1 MVIIKYDRRVP
12 HTLQSPCN
20 NGIASVS
27 RELPALEL
35 VTKEHL
41 VLGLDHLVDVLLAD
55 LGLHEATALP
65 GLGDVNN
72 LVNHFF
78 VSSNSRHLSWS
89 DVERGVQIIYDGG
102 ITLIFKMV
110 YIIQGC
116 TNRCSLAAGLR
127 RKEERMR
134 K

>member
-1 MVIIKYDRRVP
+1 MKSPFLPMVIIKYDGRVP

-55 LGLHEATALP
+55 LGLHEAAALP
-65 GLGDVNN
+65 GLGNVNN
-72 LVNHFF
+72 LVNCFF
-78 VSSNSRHLSWS
+78 APSNSRHFPWS
-89 DVERGVQIIYDGG
+89 DVDRGVQIIY
-102 ITLIFKMV
+102 
-110 YIIQGC
+110 
-116 TNRCSLAAGLR
+116 NWLALPLF
-127 RKEERMR
+127 
-134 K
+134 